1 MEKNTKR
8 KVSVEELNELSIVG
22 GNDGNPEPVCSLSNI
37 IITTVLVSLVSIS
50 YFTTSPEQCKLI
62 WRIPTSIRITAPSP
76 YRWVER
82 IYVYGRK
89 VLW

>member
-1 MEKNTKR
+1 MEKNAKR
-8 KVSVEELNELSIVG
+8 KNSVEDLNELSIVG
-22 GNDGNPEPVCSLSNI
+22 GNDGNPEPRCSISNI

-62 WRIPTSIRITAPSP
+62 GRIPASIRITAPSS
-76 YRWVER
+76 YRSVER

-89 VLW
+89 VL

>member
-1 MEKNTKR
+1 MPRLEAWKMPRVVRWVLTYTFIGKEKVMEKNTKR

-50 YFTTSPEQCKLI
+50 YFTTSPEQC
-62 WRIPTSIRITAPSP
+62 
-76 YRWVER
+76 
-82 IYVYGRK
+82 
-89 VLW
+89 

>member
-37 IITTVLVSLVSIS
+37 IITTVLVSLFSLS
-50 YFTTSPEQCKLI
+50 YFTTSPEQ
-62 WRIPTSIRITAPSP
+62 S
-76 YRWVER
+76 
-82 IYVYGRK
+82 
-89 VLW
+89 

>member
-1 MEKNTKR
+1 MYRKYLYTFIGKEKVMEKNTKR

-50 YFTTSPEQCKLI
+50 YFTTSPEQC
-62 WRIPTSIRITAPSP
+62 
-76 YRWVER
+76 
-82 IYVYGRK
+82 
-89 VLW
+89 

>member
-1 MEKNTKR
+1 MEKNAKR
-8 KVSVEELNELSIVG
+8 KNSVEDLNELSIVG
-22 GNDGNPEPVCSLSNI
+22 VNDGNPEPRCSISNI

-62 WRIPTSIRITAPSP
+62 GRIPASIRITAPSS
-76 YRWVER
+76 YRSVER

-89 VLW
+89 VL

>member
-22 GNDGNPEPVCSLSNI
+22 GNDGNPEPVRSLSNI

-50 YFTTSPEQCKLI
+50 YFTTSPEQC
-62 WRIPTSIRITAPSP
+62 
-76 YRWVER
+76 
-82 IYVYGRK
+82 
-89 VLW
+89 

>member
-1 MEKNTKR
+1 MEKNAKR
-8 KVSVEELNELSIVG
+8 KNSVEDLNELSIVG
-22 GNDGNPEPVCSLSNI
+22 GNDGNQEPRCSISNI

-62 WRIPTSIRITAPSP
+62 GRIPASIRITAPSS
-76 YRWVER
+76 YRNVER

-89 VLW
+89 VL

>member
-37 IITTVLVSLVSIS
+37 IITTVSVSLVSIS
-50 YFTTSPEQCKLI
+50 YFTTSPEQC
-62 WRIPTSIRITAPSP
+62 
-76 YRWVER
+76 
-82 IYVYGRK
+82 
-89 VLW
+89 